1 MRVIPPPSFVM
12 ARFMRAIQ
20 LESGTRADG
29 KLDGPDAP
37 GHDGGGR

>member
-1 MRVIPPPSFVM
+1 LNTFVM

-20 LESGTRADG
+20 FAAI

-37 GHDGGGR
+37 GHDG